1 MLECSDCGK
10 EFQFPCRLKQHKRRK
25 NHCIKV
31 NMKKKTEKLQT
42 RCEKLQDAPQS
53 CRMLCEEQST
63 HKINNY
69 NTCKYCK
76 TVIKQKNLTK
86 HYRNACI
93 NIPKRIKNAYIKKY
107 DNDKRHINKIE
118 NKNKSKLSEN
128 KTINKNS
135 GGINLQDSN
144 NNTINNINNTI
155 NNNITINAFGKED
168 ISFITKERALELLK
182 MNCNSIPLLIDEI
195 YKNDSNR
202 NFCYDKNKQYLLTLN
217 PDRTISLLRITD
229 AIDTIANTG
238 ENAFINF
245 NEQYKDDIPKRKY
258 KINKIKEEMIKKD
271 EYNKEHSIAALKT
284 IHEQN
289 NLNQE
294 IIGNMN
300 RENLEKELER
310 IRSIKFE

>member
-25 NHCIKV
+25 NPCFKV
-31 NMKKKTEKLQT
+31 NIKKKTEKLQ
-42 RCEKLQDAPQS
+42 RRYEKLQEDTKCYQI
-53 CRMLCEEQST
+53 LLENEQPHNS
-63 HKINNY
+63 NNS

-93 NIPKRIKNAYIKKY
+93 NIPKRIKNAYIEKY
-107 DNDKRHINKIE
+107 NNDKRHINKIDT
-118 NKNKSKLSEN
+118 KQKSNSN
-128 KTINKNS
+128 NITNKNS

-182 MNCNSIPLLIDEI
+182 MNCDSIPLLIDEI
-195 YKNDSNR
+195 YRNDSNR

-217 PDRTISLLRITD
+217 PDRSIGLIKITD

-238 ENAFINF
+238 ESAFITF
-245 NEQYKDDIPKRKY
+245 NEQYKNDISKRKY
-258 KINKIKEEMIKKD
+258 ITNKIKEESIKNN
-271 EYNKEHSIAALKT
+271 EYSKEHSIAALKT
-284 IHEQN
+284 IQEQN
-289 NLNQE
+289 YINQE

-300 RENLEKELER
+300 KQKLEKELER
-310 IRSIKFE
+310 IRNIKFD